1 MPLDTSGYDAFEI
14 GLGPEDVE
22 TPQVLEVRVDP
33 HENNGADVLCTYTGV
48 LRFAAV
54 GNSESEW
61 RRGSLV
67 VRIPTPGRRWSSIS
81 RGPEWTGFRGGAA
94 VVSLASIFNAGVAD
108 SAGWAVDAAIV
119 EPIAPSAS
127 PSRPTT
133 CVSRRSSPS
142 ATPVVSSSAS
152 HTRSRLSAP
161 YKPDGGLRRPSAA
174 RRAGLEVR
182 SMRRDDDVEPVPA

>member
-67 VRIPTPGRRWSSIS
+67 ARIPTPGRRWSSIS

-119 EPIAPSAS
+119 EPIAPIGVPEPADHL
-127 PSRPTT
+127 RIQALLAVRETGG
-133 CVSRRSSPS
+133 VIF
-142 ATPVVSSSAS
+142 
-152 HTRSRLSAP
+152 RLSYQVTAL
-161 YKPDGGLRRPSAA
+161 GAVQA
-174 RRAGLEVR
+174 
-182 SMRRDDDVEPVPA
+182 